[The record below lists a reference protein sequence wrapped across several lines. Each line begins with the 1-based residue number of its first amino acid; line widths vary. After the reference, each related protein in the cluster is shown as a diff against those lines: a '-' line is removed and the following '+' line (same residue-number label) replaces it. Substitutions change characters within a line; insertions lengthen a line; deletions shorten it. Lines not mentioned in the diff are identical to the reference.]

1 MIAPDT
7 PRGWYGRFWLP
18 SVEQALCDT
27 GPLVAMVDRAD
38 REHEAS
44 LRAFE
49 SLAGSLVTSW
59 PVIAEAFYLLPH
71 PDEREFLWKT
81 ILTRAIVVADLL
93 FEDLTRMMSLMDK
106 YSDQP
111 MDLADASLVVLAERF
126 MVRKVFTLDRRHF
139 SVYRPRHTR
148 YFEAV
153 PVIVS
158 H

>member
-1 MIAPDT
+1 
-7 PRGWYGRFWLP
+7 LP

-27 GPLVAMVDRAD
+27 GPVVAMVDRAD
-38 REHEAS
+38 REHEAC

-49 SLAGSLVTSW
+49 AFAGNLVTSW
-59 PVIAEAFYLLPH
+59 PVISEAFYLLRH

-93 FEDLTRMMSLMDK
+93 FEDFTRMMLLMNK

-111 MDLADASLVVLAERF
+111 MDLADASLVVLAERL

-139 SVYRPRHTR
+139 SVYGPRHTR
-148 YFEAV
+148 YFELF
-153 PVIVS
+153 P
-158 H
+158 